1 VFGDGLAQ
9 ARHRGIEPSAVF
21 ALQLV
26 GVGGDEGID
35 QAEQAGMLL
44 RHCFRMDPGHPRR
57 DDFRAHL
64 REQGR
69 QFFHPRRRRLQALRQ
84 RRELAR
90 HQVVDRAAG
99 QAAVALRIPGPGL
112 QGFGGPDVAAQLVAQ
127 DRGIHLV
134 LARERLRIDRIQF
147 RQQLLAEIE
156 CTLAAGRTDIVE
168 LGIEAVVADLGGR
181 HRVQRQPAFQPALG
195 EFGEPCIR
203 LRGRSR
209 CGRR

>member
-1 VFGDGLAQ
+1 LATV
-9 ARHRGIEPSAVF
+9 SAWI
-21 ALQLV
+21 L
-26 GVGGDEGID
+26 
-35 QAEQAGMLL
+35 
-44 RHCFRMDPGHPRR
+44 GHPRR

-69 QFFHPRRRRLQALRQ
+69 QFFHARRRRLQALRQ